1 MRLTKKKLLGLLVI
15 LFGISVF
22 MQNSG
27 LGDAVFWPLCFLI
40 AGYFFHKYSHRLLG
54 SVMYIFA
61 GLLFVKSLFSITFNL
76 FGYFFAAFLIYAG
89 YRLVT
94 NQSVFGHKESGQKE
108 KTKDSPKKVDLTKK
122 EKEPER
128 HTVSSTNRNFF
139 IGEVRLIKNPFDLN
153 DLNISGFIGDVK
165 IDLSKAIIPEG
176 ESTIVISGIIGDI
189 DIYVPADLEVA
200 ITSSAFVGDMDIIG
214 DRSSGLSS
222 KIHASSPNYDSSTR
236 KVKISISLFIGDVDV
251 RYI

>member
-40 AGYFFHKYSHRLLG
+40 AGYFFHKYSYRLLG
-54 SVMYIFA
+54 SVMYVFA

-94 NQSVFGHKESGQKE
+94 NQPVFVHKEKVKE
-108 KTKDSPKKVDLTKK
+108 SPKKVDLTKK
-122 EKEPER
+122 KEEPVHH
-128 HTVSSTNRNFF
+128 HTISSANRNFF
-139 IGEVRLIKNPFDLN
+139 IGEVRLIKNPFDLT

-176 ESTIVISGIIGDI
+176 ENTIVISGIIGDI
-189 DIYVPADLEVA
+189 DIYVPADLEVM

-222 KIHASSPNYDSSTR
+222 KIHASSPNYESSSR

-251 RYI
+251 RYL

>member
-54 SVMYIFA
+54 SVMYVFA

-76 FGYFFAAFLIYAG
+76 FGYLFAAFLIYAG

-94 NQSVFGHKESGQKE
+94 NQPVFAQKE
-108 KTKDSPKKVDLTKK
+108 KTKEPSKKVDLTKK
-122 EKEPER
+122 KLEPVN
-128 HTVSSTNRNFF
+128 HTIPTANRNFF
-139 IGEVRLIKNPFDLN
+139 IGEVRLMKNPFDLT

-165 IDLSKAIIPEG
+165 IDLSKAIVPEG

-222 KIHASSPNYDSSTR
+222 KIHASSSNYNNSSR

-251 RYI
+251 RYL

>member
-1 MRLTKKKLLGLLVI
+1 
-15 LFGISVF
+15 

-54 SVMYIFA
+54 SVMYVFA
-61 GLLFVKSLFSITFNL
+61 GLLFIKSLFSITFNL

-89 YRLVT
+89 YRMVT
-94 NQSVFGHKESGQKE
+94 NQSVFGDKE
-108 KTKDSPKKVDLTKK
+108 KTKDASKKVDLTKK
-122 EKEPER
+122 KDESV
-128 HTVSSTNRNFF
+128 HHGIQSAHRNFF

-176 ESTIVISGIIGDI
+176 ESTIVISGLIGDI

-222 KIHASSPNYDSSTR
+222 KIHTVSPHYESSSR